1 MIGEIGGT
9 AEEEAAAF
17 ITAHVT
23 KPVVGFIA
31 GQTAPKGKRMGHAG
45 AIIAGGKGT
54 AAEKMAA
61 LEAAGVSLSASPARL
76 GATMQDV
83 LRKAGKLSVT
93 ERTFFIV
100 KPDAVARARPRQD
113 PRHDRGQRPHHRRR
127 PDPPADHRRRA
138 ALLRRAPERPFFG
151 DLVKFMTSGP
161 VFVGVLEGEDAIKRW
176 RDLMGPTDSKKAPKG
191 TVRGE
196 FGTDVE
202 QNASHGSDA
211 PETARAEIAFFFPGL
226 ELPGATAAPQ

>member
-1 MIGEIGGT
+1 M
-9 AEEEAAAF
+9 
-17 ITAHVT
+17 
-23 KPVVGFIA
+23 
-31 GQTAPKGKRMGHAG
+31 
-45 AIIAGGKGT
+45 
-54 AAEKMAA
+54 
-61 LEAAGVSLSASPARL
+61 
-76 GATMQDV
+76 
-83 LRKAGKLSVT
+83 T

-100 KPDAVARARPRQD
+100 KPDAVRARALGKVLAMIEASGLTIVAGRIRQLTTD
-113 PRHDRGQRPHHRRR
+113 DAQRFYAVHR
-127 PDPPADHRRRA
+127 
-138 ALLRRAPERPFFG
+138 ERPFFG

-161 VFVGVLEGEDAIKRW
+161 VFVGVLEGDNAIRRW

-211 PETARAEIAFFFPGL
+211 PETARAEVAFFFPGL